1 MEIREGTRRIE
12 NGTKQA
18 IIEFVFTDYIIFV
31 FQGTLSQFD
40 IVIKYKKDGKR
51 IRTPKHIHWVVDIL
65 MKMQGNEA
73 LTKQYLKAIQN
84 CWNICV
90 PLTNNDYDTL
100 KSLIEDGEEEIVIEQ
115 YFDLNAFGEYDV
127 EFLYVLMELLAVQE
141 KTNRADA
148 YMFGKIIEELL
159 EADRENHFNGRL
171 WRKKGLIWQI
181 GILALGCPVFVT
193 VLQIT
198 DTT

>member
-1 MEIREGTRRIE
+1 MEIRRGSQLIE

-18 IIEFVFTDYIIFV
+18 IIEFVFTDYIIYV

-40 IVIKYKKDGKR
+40 IVIKYKKDGTR

-73 LTKQYLKAIQN
+73 LAKRYLRAIQN
-84 CWNICV
+84 CWNACV
-90 PLTNNDYDTL
+90 PLTNNDYATL
-100 KSLIEDGEEEIVIEQ
+100 KALIENSENDIDIEQ
-115 YFDLNAFGEYDV
+115 YFALNAFGEYDV

-159 EADRENHFNGRL
+159 EADRDIFKIISTAGFGGR
-171 WRKKGLIWQI
+171 RG
-181 GILALGCPVFVT
+181 
-193 VLQIT
+193 
-198 DTT
+198 

>member
-1 MEIREGTRRIE
+1 MEIKEGTQCIE

-18 IIEFVFTDYIIFV
+18 IIEFVFTNYIIYV

-65 MKMQGNEA
+65 MKMQGNET
-73 LTKQYLKAIQN
+73 LTKQYLETIQS
-84 CWNICV
+84 CWNTCV
-90 PLTNNDYDTL
+90 PLTNNDYNTL
-100 KSLIEDGEEEIVIEQ
+100 KVLIETGEEEIDIEK
-115 YFDLNAFGEYDV
+115 YFNLNTFGEYDV
-127 EFLYVLMELLAVQE
+127 EFLYVLMESLAVQK

-159 EADRENHFNGRL
+159 EADRDIFKIISTAGFGGR
-171 WRKKGLIWQI
+171 RG
-181 GILALGCPVFVT
+181 
-193 VLQIT
+193 
-198 DTT
+198 

>member
-1 MEIREGTRRIE
+1 MEIRRGSQLID

-18 IIEFVFTDYIIFV
+18 IIEFVFTEYIIFV
-31 FQGTLSQFD
+31 FQGNLSQFD
-40 IVIKYKKDGKR
+40 IVIKYKKDGTR

-65 MKMQGNEA
+65 MKMQGNGA
-73 LTKQYLKAIQN
+73 LTKQYLRAIQN
-84 CWNICV
+84 CWNTCA

-100 KSLIEDGEEEIVIEQ
+100 KALIESGENDIDIAQ

-148 YMFGKIIEELL
+148 YMFGNIIEELL
-159 EADRENHFNGRL
+159 ETDRDIFKIISTAGFGGR
-171 WRKKGLIWQI
+171 RG
-181 GILALGCPVFVT
+181 
-193 VLQIT
+193 
-198 DTT
+198 

>member
-1 MEIREGTRRIE
+1 MEIREGTQRIE
-12 NGTKQA
+12 NGTRQA
-18 IIEFVFTDYIIFV
+18 IIEFVFTDYIIYV

-51 IRTPKHIHWVVDIL
+51 IRTPKHIHWTVDIL
-65 MKMQGNEA
+65 VKTQGNET

-84 CWNICV
+84 CWNTCV
-90 PLTNNDYDTL
+90 PLANNDFDTL
-100 KSLIEDGEEEIVIEQ
+100 KALIEGGEEEIDIEQ

-159 EADRENHFNGRL
+159 ETDRDIFKIISTAGFGGR
-171 WRKKGLIWQI
+171 RG
-181 GILALGCPVFVT
+181 
-193 VLQIT
+193 
-198 DTT
+198 